1 MEPAPGTKIVDALTL
16 RFTGEDEN
24 GVKLQELRASHVA
37 EVLQGLV
44 ELSSDFAKAGAF
56 HDEGPI
62 ASEVLVRPAQEG
74 SFLLE
79 VVRVVTD
86 NWEIATVAGVPSIG
100 TIVHWATRS
109 MRAEVKDFSHLD
121 NGNVKVVWQDDTAEE
136 VPVAAWNE
144 LQKRKPRRKKQLRKI
159 MAPLSDLR
167 VSKIDV
173 TSSDEETPKDETE
186 SESFTLKRADY
197 HAVRPEDEIEEKQE
211 FFEVEAQMSAID
223 FDDPDRWRVKTAKR
237 KRTATVED
245 EHFLNRVANG
255 LPIRKTD
262 VFTLWVREDAT
273 KKNGRTRTKWTV
285 LEVRGHRRVEDDD
298 A

>member
-167 VSKIDV
+167 VRKIDV
-173 TSSDEETPKDETE
+173 TSSDRKTPKDETE

-197 HAVRPEDEIEEKQE
+197 HA
-211 FFEVEAQMSAID
+211 
-223 FDDPDRWRVKTAKR
+223 
-237 KRTATVED
+237 
-245 EHFLNRVANG
+245 
-255 LPIRKTD
+255 
-262 VFTLWVREDAT
+262 
-273 KKNGRTRTKWTV
+273 
-285 LEVRGHRRVEDDD
+285 
-298 A
+298 